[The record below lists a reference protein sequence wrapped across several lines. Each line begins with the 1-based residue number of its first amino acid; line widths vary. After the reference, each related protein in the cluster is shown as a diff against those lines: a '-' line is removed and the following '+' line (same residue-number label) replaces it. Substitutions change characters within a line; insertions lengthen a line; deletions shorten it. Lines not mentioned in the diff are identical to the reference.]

1 MKSYSYVTW
10 EEEGM
15 WTSHVPSVPGVYGL
29 GTTPKAAES
38 DLKEALELMFS
49 YLKEVGEAAPSAR
62 SVRLGQLRI

>member
-1 MKSYSYVTW
+1 
-10 EEEGM
+10 M

-38 DLKEALELMFS
+38 DLKEALALMFS
-49 YLKEVGEAAPSAR
+49 YLKEVGEAVPSAR